1 MENGFA
7 KAKGSSESDIT
18 IGVLALQG
26 AFREHVAHFSKL
38 PGVKAPEVR
47 KKEDLEGLDGLVIP
61 GGESRNN
68 SHRLSN
74 AMMPPNSL
82 DSPSHGCAY
91 EELITRNRPQPFCQ
105 NPSVFLLQE
114 RAQPWPS

>member
-7 KAKGSSESDIT
+7 KANNSSESDIT

-47 KKEDLEGLDGLVIP
+47 KKEDLEGLNGLVIP
-61 GGESRNN
+61 GGKSRNE
-68 SHRLSN
+68 SHRVSN
-74 AMMPPNSL
+74 AMMPPNSI
-82 DSPSHGCAY
+82 DSPSYGCAY
-91 EELITRNRPQPFCQ
+91 EQTHYAEQTKIIL
-105 NPSVFLLQE
+105 SE
-114 RAQPWPS
+114 S

>member
-7 KAKGSSESDIT
+7 KANNSSESDIT

-61 GGESRNN
+61 GGKFRNK
-68 SHRLSN
+68 SHRVSN
-74 AMMPPNSL
+74 AMMPPNSI
-82 DSPSHGCAY
+82 DSPSYGCAY
-91 EELITRNRPQPFCQ
+91 EQLNTRNRPKSFCQ
-105 NPSVFLLQE
+105 NRSGFLV
-114 RAQPWPS
+114 